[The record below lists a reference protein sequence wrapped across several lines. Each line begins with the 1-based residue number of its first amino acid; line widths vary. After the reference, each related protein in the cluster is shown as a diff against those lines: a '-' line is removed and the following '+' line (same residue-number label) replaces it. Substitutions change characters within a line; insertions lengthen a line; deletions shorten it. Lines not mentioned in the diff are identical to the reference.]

1 MGDKLNF
8 NKALITRP
16 DVPISKIL
24 QFLGILIKIKSDR
37 NLNRYAQPI
46 WSSIFFLKIEK
57 LVK

>member
-8 NKALITRP
+8 NKALFTRP
-16 DVPISKIL
+16 DVPFSKIL
-24 QFLGILIKIKSDR
+24 HFLGILIKIKSDR
-37 NLNRYAQPI
+37 NLNLYAQTI